1 MAIKVA
7 LKQIGSL
14 KGIQPL
20 TFTSGVPDQLLVLGL
35 LPQDGW
41 FLGRN
46 TDEPIGSS
54 DTLKS
59 KAVMAET
66 IVVVVN

>member
-1 MAIKVA
+1 MKVA
-7 LKQIGSL
+7 LRQTGSL

-20 TFTSGVPDQLLVLGL
+20 TFTSGVPEQLLVLGL
-35 LPQDGW
+35 LPQEGW

-46 TDEPIGSS
+46 TNEPIASS

-66 IVVVVN
+66 IVVVVS

>member
-1 MAIKVA
+1 MKVA
-7 LKQIGSL
+7 LRQTGSL

-20 TFTSGVPDQLLVLGL
+20 TFTSGVPEQLLVLGL

-41 FLGRN
+41 FLCRN
-46 TDEPIGSS
+46 TNEPIASS

-66 IVVVVN
+66 IVVVVS